1 MHGPHYEIVQ
11 PAFSHAA
18 HLTGSNGC
26 STPDFLWAMT
36 CLSPSVRALHICVS
50 AKDGIV
56 TLTGRLSSYFEKIS
70 AERAAARVVTLEGSV
85 EWQYQRLEAQSSVY
99 NVSGVRGLSNF
110 IEVKP
115 YLSAAKRSSGA

>member
-1 MHGPHYEIVQ
+1 
-11 PAFSHAA
+11 
-18 HLTGSNGC
+18 
-26 STPDFLWAMT
+26 MT
-36 CLSPSVRALHICVS
+36 CLSSSVYAPHISVS

-56 TLTGRLSSYFEKIS
+56 TLTGRLCSYFEKIS

-85 EWQYQRLEAQSSVY
+85 EWQYPRLEAQRSVY

-115 YLSAAKRSSGA
+115 YLGAAKRSSGA